1 MSEEFSYGRTVKPYP
16 PYNVSTDLEDTTPE
30 HIAGIAAVAAVND
43 KVEEIQEDAAS
54 LIGPATKIKAG
65 LVILGN
71 GLSVTS
77 NGTTSITESDSVFV
91 DSDGEVVYKLRNRLY
106 ISTGYS
112 NLTVWG
118 NSQNFDL
125 VSSNS
130 LRGMLYVTIRRM
142 YQDCI

>member
-54 LIGPATKIKAG
+54 LIGPATKSKAG
-65 LVILGN
+65 LVIPGT
-71 GLSVTS
+71 GLSVS
-77 NGTTSITESDSVFV
+77 PNGTTSITESDSVFV
-91 DSDGEVVYKLRNRLY
+91 DSDGEVVYKSRNRLY

-142 YQDCI
+142 Y